1 MEEVDDAA
9 DTEVEDAEEAAV
21 AEEIVEVPDDE
32 PEEAAAVAPAPA
44 ELDAPPASELQMEQV
59 GQNDNTI
66 YNIQLRLTVFFLSK
80 LSEGPKQVKI
90 AQTNTVSCAKLRKG
104 PI

>member
-32 PEEAAAVAPAPA
+32 PEEAAAIAPA